1 MSSAR
6 QAIVV
11 RGGWEGHSPVEA
23 TDRFIPFLEKHDF
36 TVEVH
41 EDPEV
46 YADADKLAATDLVLQ
61 CYTQGVATDEQVLGL
76 SKAVAAGTGLAGWH
90 GGIVDSYRGSPDY
103 LHLTGGQWAAHPGD
117 FVDYEVEVV
126 DERADHEIVAGL
138 SRWALH
144 TEQYWVLTDELNVVL
159 VTTTFDVR
167 DDTPWRQP
175 LTCPAVWTRQWGTGR
190 VFVSTMGHK
199 LDDLDHPDV
208 RLLTERGLLW
218 ASR

>member
-41 EDPEV
+41 EGPEV

-61 CYTQGVATDEQVLGL
+61 CYTQGVASDEQVLGL

-103 LHLTGGQWAAHPGD
+103 L
-117 FVDYEVEVV
+117 
-126 DERADHEIVAGL
+126 I
-138 SRWALH
+138 
-144 TEQYWVLTDELNVVL
+144 
-159 VTTTFDVR
+159 
-167 DDTPWRQP
+167 
-175 LTCPAVWTRQWGTGR
+175 
-190 VFVSTMGHK
+190 
-199 LDDLDHPDV
+199 
-208 RLLTERGLLW
+208 
-218 ASR
+218 